1 MNWAGIIGA
10 LLICFVW
17 IDFLRRLDIFEPEK
31 WKYTFMATGL
41 GAVFTFIWSF
51 ILLIPGIR
59 DAGPAD
65 DALSILQFFIFNV
78 ALPEE
83 IAKII
88 PVFIMLAYTR
98 ELDEPYD
105 YLKFAMCS
113 ALGFATVENIQYFDQ
128 HGSEIIDKRAYL
140 SVVGHLTFSCFMA
153 YGLVRHKMFG
163 RGNLP
168 LNILLFGSISI
179 VTHGLFDSLL
189 TFSPYGNLLFIPF
202 FYLLV
207 VVLRNMINTTLNFS
221 PWFEDGKF
229 EKIKSAFTI
238 LIIGLLLVFFYAA
251 LMITIE
257 SGTEAGIAFV
267 TENFLLSGSLIFF
280 IPNRLSGMVLEKNNR
295 VDILTRK

>member
-1 MNWAGIIGA
+1 
-10 LLICFVW
+10 
-17 IDFLRRLDIFEPEK
+17 
-31 WKYTFMATGL
+31 
-41 GAVFTFIWSF
+41 
-51 ILLIPGIR
+51 
-59 DAGPAD
+59 
-65 DALSILQFFIFNV
+65 
-78 ALPEE
+78 
-83 IAKII
+83 
-88 PVFIMLAYTR
+88 
-98 ELDEPYD
+98 
-105 YLKFAMCS
+105 
-113 ALGFATVENIQYFDQ
+113 
-128 HGSEIIDKRAYL
+128 
-140 SVVGHLTFSCFMA
+140 
-153 YGLVRHKMFG
+153 MFG

-267 TENFLLSGSLIFF
+267 TENFLLSGTLIFF